1 MSAPILPGPPGGT
14 PSWLTD
20 ELALLRETAYTFF
33 QREGMPRLAKW
44 EEQRHVDRGF
54 WLAAGNLGLLCPM
67 VPEEYGG
74 PGGSFLHHVVI
85 TEAQGWTID
94 KGWGN
99 SVHSGI
105 VADYLL
111 QYGSE
116 DLKKRYLPGMVSG
129 ETVAAIAMSEPTAGS
144 DLRAI
149 RTRAVRE
156 GDHYVLDGSKTFI
169 TNGGTADL
177 VVVAAKTDPTAGAR
191 GISLLVVDVRD
202 SPGFRRGRVL
212 DKIGQHAADTSELFF
227 DGVRVPEENLLGRE
241 GGGFRMLMAQLP
253 QERLFIGL
261 GGIVA
266 AEVALHH
273 TIGYVKERQA
283 FGAPLLDMQNTRFEL
298 AECATLAR
306 VGRTFLDDCVERHSR
321 GELNTATASMAKYWL
336 TDVQCQVVDRCLQLH
351 GGYGYMREYPIARM
365 YSDARAQ
372 RIYGGANEVMKE
384 IIARS
389 L

>member
-1 MSAPILPGPPGGT
+1 MTGYTSP
-14 PSWLTD
+14 WETD
-20 ELALLRETAYTFF
+20 ELALLRDTAREFF
-33 QREGMPRLAKW
+33 TREGMPQLEKW
-44 EEQRHVDRGF
+44 ERQRHVDRAF
-54 WLAAGNLGLLCPM
+54 WLRAGELGLLCPM

-74 PGGSFLHHVVI
+74 PGGTFLHHLAI

-105 VADYLL
+105 VADYVLA
-111 QYGSE
+111 YGCE
-116 DLKKRYLPGMVSG
+116 EQKRRWLPKMVTG
-129 ETVAAIAMSEPTAGS
+129 EVVTAIAMSEPSAGS
-144 DLRAI
+144 DLKAI
-149 RTRAVRE
+149 RTRAVRD
-156 GDHYVLDGSKTFI
+156 GDHYVIDGAKTFI

-177 VVVAAKTDPTAGAR
+177 VIVAARTDPAAGAK
-191 GISLLVVDVRD
+191 GISLLLVDATT
-202 SPGFRRGRVL
+202 PGFRRGRIL

-227 DGVRVPEENLLGRE
+227 DGVRVPAANLLGTE
-241 GGGFRMLMAQLP
+241 GGGFRMLMTQLP

-273 TIGYVKERQA
+273 TVRYTKDRQA
-283 FGAPLLDMQNTRFEL
+283 FGAPLFDMQNTRFEL

-306 VGRTFLDDCVERHSR
+306 VGRTFFDDCVLRHAR
-321 GELNTATASMAKYWL
+321 RELDAATASMAKYWL
-336 TDVQCQVVDRCLQLH
+336 TDLQCQVIDRCLQLH

-365 YSDARAQ
+365 YADARAQ

-384 IIARS
+384 LIARS